1 MSAHG
6 HAIDIRELLPHA
18 GLMCLLEEV
27 IEWDDAQVLLGTRTH
42 LRTDNPL
49 RCAGRLD
56 TLHLCEYGAQ
66 AMAVHGGLLAR
77 REGRRAAP
85 GLLVSLRDVW
95 LAGGDLAGLA
105 GALQV
110 RALRLHGDAS
120 GWQYAFEASH
130 AGQLLAR
137 GRAAVVLR
145 A

>member
-27 IEWDDAQVLLGTRTH
+27 IEWDDAQVLVGTRTH
-42 LRTDNPL
+42 QRADNPL

-56 TLHLCEYGAQ
+56 ALQLCEYGAQ

-85 GLLVSLRDVW
+85 GLLVSLRDAW
-95 LAGGDLAGLA
+95 LAGGDLAQLA
-105 GALQV
+105 GPLQV